1 MTASRSYRIGD
12 LIGVRVSS
20 GSGDFPD
27 LVSEQ
32 IVALGALDPHH
43 VSTLL
48 CAADAAA
55 FFTREEPCSRH
66 TGSDVRT
73 WHVRLSHGG
82 KARLLAFPEP
92 FPDVA
97 TKVLIRLAH
106 SCLSA
111 RRAVGIEEVSQAL
124 RNAVATSRAPSESAA
139 FNHEIEPD
147 AGR

>member
-1 MTASRSYRIGD
+1 M
-12 LIGVRVSS
+12 S
-20 GSGDFPD
+20 G
-27 LVSEQ
+27 
-32 IVALGALDPHH
+32 LGMY
-43 VSTLL
+43 V
-48 CAADAAA
+48 
-55 FFTREEPCSRH
+55 
-66 TGSDVRT
+66 
-73 WHVRLSHGG
+73 SHGG

>member
-1 MTASRSYRIGD
+1 MTASRSYRMGD

-66 TGSDVRT
+66 TGSDPD
-73 WHVRLSHGG
+73 
-82 KARLLAFPEP
+82 LACTVEP
-92 FPDVA
+92 WWQSAPA
-97 TKVLIRLAH
+97 
-106 SCLSA
+106 CLSG
-111 RRAVGIEEVSQAL
+111 AV
-124 RNAVATSRAPSESAA
+124 P
-139 FNHEIEPD
+139 
-147 AGR
+147 GRCD